1 MYARE
6 QNVKHVDIK
15 DEMQASYLS
24 YAMSVIIGRALPD
37 VKDGLKPVHRRIL
50 FAMKEL
56 GLESNKSYKKAARIV
71 GEVLGKYHPHGD
83 TAVYDSLVR
92 MAQGFSMRYPLI
104 DGQGNFGSID
114 GDPAAAMRYTEARL
128 APISGELLSDIE
140 KNTVDFRPN
149 FDESLK
155 EPLLLPSRVPN
166 LLVNGSSGIAVGMAT
181 NIPPH
186 NLAEVVSGTIAYI
199 DNPDITIDELTE
211 HIPGPDFP
219 TGGILYGSEG
229 LEDAYK
235 QGKGI
240 IKIRAKAGLE
250 QLKGNKEAIIIKEI
264 PYQVNKSNLIEQ
276 IANMVKDKKI
286 EGISDLRDESDKEG
300 IRIMIELKRDQNSE
314 VVLNQLYRHTQMEVS
329 FGIIL
334 LALVNNRPQVLN
346 LKQLIVEFVRHRKIV
361 VVRRARFDLDK
372 AERRAHIVEGLK
384 LALSN
389 IDKVIA
395 LIKKS
400 KNTQDAKEQLIN
412 QLKLTDI
419 QAQAILEMQLQ
430 RLTRLEVD
438 KLESEYLELIKKIE
452 YLKGLLKSEKRIME
466 VIKKELNEIQ
476 EKYSD
481 ERMTDIVEE
490 VKEIRI
496 EDLIAEEDMVITR
509 SNLGYIK
516 RQSISTYKRQRRGGK
531 GVIGMDLKE
540 GDFVNQLFI
549 ASTHDYMLF
558 LTNSGRL
565 YWLKVHE
572 IPVANRAARGKAV
585 VNILS
590 LNKEELVTAFIPVRD
605 FSPQQFLVLIT
616 AAGIAKKMRLSD
628 FKNPRKGGVN
638 AISLKKTDSLIC
650 ARISDGSDNIFLAT
664 KDGKSICFS
673 EKQLRPMGRSAQGV
687 KAITLAHG
695 DKIVSMCCV
704 KDDASILTISE
715 EGFGKRTAVK
725 AYRIQAR
732 AGKGVINMKLPTK
745 TGKVIGAE
753 VVNDQDDI
761 VLMTQSGQVIRMSV
775 KDIREIGRSTSG
787 VRVVRTAERDRVVS
801 FAKVVKEEDQQA

>member
-6 QNVKHVDIK
+6 QNIKHVDIK
-15 DEMQASYLS
+15 DEMKASYLS
-24 YAMSVIIGRALPD
+24 YAMSVIVGRALPD
-37 VKDGLKPVHRRIL
+37 ARDGLKPVHRRIL

-56 GLESNKSYKKAARIV
+56 GLESNKPYKKSARIV

-92 MAQGFSMRYPLI
+92 MAQSFSMRYPLI
-104 DGQGNFGSID
+104 NGQGNFGSVD
-114 GDPAAAMRYTEARL
+114 GDSAAAMRYTEAKL
-128 APISGELLSDIE
+128 AAITGELLADIE
-140 KNTVDFRPN
+140 KDTVDFKPN
-149 FDESLK
+149 FDESLE
-155 EPLLLPSRVPN
+155 EPTILPSRAPN
-166 LLVNGSSGIAVGMAT
+166 LLINGSSGIAVGMAT

-186 NLAEVVSGTIAYI
+186 NLTEVINGTIAYI
-199 DNPDITIDELTE
+199 DNPDIAITELTE
-211 HIPGPDFP
+211 YIPGPDFP

-229 LEDAYK
+229 LRDAYN

-240 IKIRAKAGLE
+240 IKIRARAAVE
-250 QLKGNKEAIIIKEI
+250 QLKGNKKAIIVKEI

-276 IANMVKDKKI
+276 IADMVKEKRI

-300 IRIMIELKRDQNSE
+300 IRIMIELKKDQHSE
-314 VVLNQLYRHTQMEVS
+314 VVLNQLYKHTQMEVS

-334 LALVNNRPQVLN
+334 LALVNNRPQVLT
-346 LKQLIVEFVRHRKIV
+346 LKQLIAEFVQHRKEV
-361 VVRRARFDLDK
+361 VVRRTKFELVK

-384 LALSN
+384 LALAN

-395 LIKKS
+395 LIKKA
-400 KNTQDAKEQLIN
+400 KNTQDAKESLVEN
-412 QLKLTDI
+412 LKLTEI

-430 RLTRLEVD
+430 RLTRLEVG
-438 KLESEYLELIKKIE
+438 KLEAEYLELIKKIE
-452 YLKGLLKSEKRIME
+452 YFKSLLNSDKKIME
-466 VIKKELNEIQ
+466 VIKEELKEVQ
-476 EKYSD
+476 DKYGD
-481 ERMTDIVEE
+481 ERMSDIVEE
-490 VKEIRI
+490 VKEIKV
-496 EDLIAEEDMVITR
+496 EDLIAEEDMVVTV

-516 RQSISTYKRQRRGGK
+516 RQSISLYKSQRRGGK

-572 IPVANRAARGKAV
+572 IPAASHTARGKAV

-590 LNKEELVTAFIPVRD
+590 LNSEELVTAFIPVRD
-605 FSPQQFLVLIT
+605 FDSDQFLVLAT
-616 AAGIAKKMRLSD
+616 AFGVVKKMKLSD
-628 FKNPRKGGVN
+628 FKRPRKGGVN
-638 AISLKKTDSLIC
+638 AIFLRSKDSLIC
-650 ARISDGSDNIFLAT
+650 AKISDGKDNVFLAT
-664 KDGKSICFS
+664 KNGKSICFV
-673 EKQLRPMGRSAQGV
+673 EKQLRSTGRSAQGV
-687 KAITLAHG
+687 KGISLAQG
-695 DKIVSMCCV
+695 DQVVSMCCV
-704 KDDASILTISE
+704 KEEDSILTVAE

-725 AYRIQAR
+725 AYRIQSR

-753 VVNDQDDI
+753 IVSDQDDI
-761 VLMTQSGQVIRMSV
+761 VLMTQSGQVVRTSV

-787 VRVVRTAERDRVVS
+787 VRIVRTADKDRVVS
-801 FAKVVKEEDQQA
+801 FAKVIKEDE